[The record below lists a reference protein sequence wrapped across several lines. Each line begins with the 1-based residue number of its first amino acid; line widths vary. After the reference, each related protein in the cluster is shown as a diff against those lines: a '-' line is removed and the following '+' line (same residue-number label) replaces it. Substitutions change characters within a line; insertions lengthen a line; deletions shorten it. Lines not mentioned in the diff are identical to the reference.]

1 MWFLAWFFSGVILGF
16 FLACLCKVAAK
27 PEERSIER
35 CSDLEKKIEHAA

>member
-1 MWFLAWFFSGVILGF
+1 MWFLAWFFSGVIFGF

-35 CSDLEKKIEHAA
+35 GSDLEKKIENAA